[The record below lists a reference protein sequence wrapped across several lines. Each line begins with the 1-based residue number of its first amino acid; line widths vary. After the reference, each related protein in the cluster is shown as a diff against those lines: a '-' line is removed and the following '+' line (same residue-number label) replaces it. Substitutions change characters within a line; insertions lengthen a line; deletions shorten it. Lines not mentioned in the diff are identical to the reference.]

1 MSKLIALDSGHG
13 IDTAGKRSPQLP
25 NGQKTELNRNYMNEK
40 LFNRAVEKYL
50 EAELVKNGFKV
61 VKVADYEKD
70 TSLGN
75 RVSAANRAKADLYIS
90 IHANALAG
98 KWGSHGGI
106 ETFVGSSKESKRIG
120 TIIQRHLMKGSKLRD
135 RGVKDGSHLY
145 VLKNTTMPAVLV
157 EAGFMDSTTDID
169 FLLSDSYRR
178 ECAQEIAQAVCEAYG
193 VEYYPMYYVAGN
205 GTGRFPSATPNQS
218 AKPVPV
224 KESKGL
230 VYYRVVVGSFTKRG
244 EATERQLE
252 LKRKGFDSTLIAYTT
267 DSTVYLR
274 VVAGS
279 FQDRE
284 NAVAMQ
290 AKLKEKGFDS
300 FLAFQKL

>member
-1 MSKLIALDSGHG
+1 MSKLIAIDDGHG

-25 NGQKTELNRNYMNEK
+25 NGQKTELNRNYMNEN
-40 LFNRAVEKYL
+40 LFNRAVAKYL
-50 EAELVKNGFKV
+50 DAELKKNGFKTLQ
-61 VKVADYEKD
+61 VAPTDAD

-75 RVSAANRAKADLYIS
+75 RVSTANKAKADLYIS
-90 IHANALAG
+90 IHANANKG
-98 KWGSHGGI
+98 TWGSHGGI

-120 TIIQRHLMKGSKLRD
+120 TIIHRHLMKGSKLRD
-135 RGVKDGSHLY
+135 RGVKDGSHYY

-193 VEYYPMYYVAGN
+193 VEYYPVYYVAGN

-218 AKPVPV
+218 AKPALAT
-224 KESKGL
+224 ELKG
-230 VYYRVVVGSFTKRG
+230 VTYFRVVVGSFKSRS
-244 EATERQLE
+244 EAVTRQAE
-252 LKRKGFDSTLIAYTT
+252 LKAKGFDSTLIAYE
-267 DSTVYLR
+267 SYLR

-279 FQDRE
+279 FQAKD

-290 AKLKEKGFDS
+290 TRLKAKGFDS